1 MSAKAVT
8 EDEGTGREAVLRA
21 IQEASECASGKNG
34 VPKGHKGTK
43 GIVVLS
49 NDISYTDPEDAKKK
63 KKEDEDEGT
72 LTSYLTHEATRNR

>member
-8 EDEGTGREAVLRA
+8 EEEGTSREAVLRA
-21 IQEASECASGKNG
+21 MQEAAECVSGKNG

-49 NDISYTDPEDAKKK
+49 NDLPPRTPELEKA
-63 KKEDEDEGT
+63 
-72 LTSYLTHEATRNR
+72 A